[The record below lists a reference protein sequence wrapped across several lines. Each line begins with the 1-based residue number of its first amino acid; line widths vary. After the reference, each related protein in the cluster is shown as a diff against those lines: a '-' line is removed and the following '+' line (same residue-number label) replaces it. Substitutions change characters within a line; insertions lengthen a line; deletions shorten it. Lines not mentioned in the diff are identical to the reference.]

1 VTDTLKDRAKLRA
14 SQERR
19 LDHACMVIEGLITLH
34 MPGTLG
40 EREIAELSM
49 MKSRLSILIKHQHV
63 KDREYAR
70 IRMEDAWEEDLART
84 AEGY

>member
-63 KDREYAR
+63 KDREYAGEK
-70 IRMEDAWEEDLART
+70 MDKVWLE
-84 AEGY
+84 EGY